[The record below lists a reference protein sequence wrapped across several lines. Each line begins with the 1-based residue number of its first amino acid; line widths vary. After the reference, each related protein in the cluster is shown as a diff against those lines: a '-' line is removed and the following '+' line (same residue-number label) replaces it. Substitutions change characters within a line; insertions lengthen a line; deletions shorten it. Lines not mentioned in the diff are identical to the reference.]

1 MHEHPAVATF
11 VEHDRDFFH
20 EKVVAIASGYGA
32 GMRESCKCS
41 RSISAAGATL
51 AIRGVLVRAEVRG
64 SNPGRRTTTGIDPI
78 SATRLDRLRTG
89 HGRRTFLPQTTSAIP
104 SAAIRRRLEAVAP
117 CVSPESSHHHELSPG
132 LTRHKTRSSSIIK
145 SEPLSEAANVKS
157 VPGHLSGAG
166 SRIWRRR
173 CPTAEHRPLMPLVG
187 RRSGCPAPVNGYGG
201 GAHITDAGGSS
212 KCAMTLLQRRSV
224 YR

>member
-51 AIRGVLVRAEVRG
+51 AIREILVRAEVRG

-117 CVSPESSHHHELSPG
+117 CVSPESSRHHELSPG

-145 SEPLSEAANVKS
+145 SEPLSEATNVKS
-157 VPGHLSGAG
+157 VPVHLSGAG

-173 CPTAEHRPLMPLVG
+173 CPDGRAQTADAAGGQTKWLPSPGQWLR
-187 RRSGCPAPVNGYGG
+187 RRS
-201 GAHITDAGGSS
+201 AHH
-212 KCAMTLLQRRSV
+212 
-224 YR
+224 